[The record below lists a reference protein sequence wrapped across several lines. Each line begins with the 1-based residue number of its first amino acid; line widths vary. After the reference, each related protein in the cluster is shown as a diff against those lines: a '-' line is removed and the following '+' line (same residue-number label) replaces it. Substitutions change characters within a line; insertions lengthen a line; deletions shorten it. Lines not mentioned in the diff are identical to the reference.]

1 MLLHEWS
8 HRLKGAMLKGAMGT
22 ALRCF
27 ELELSYSICGWL
39 DVRKK

>member
-8 HRLKGAMLKGAMGT
+8 HRLKGAMGT